1 MASFYEEMAG
11 LATELLTEF
20 DQGGLS
26 LDVYSKLDGGNSWE
40 PEQVEY
46 APEPFNGTVKGV
58 SAHHLQDSL
67 IQSSDLIVTMDG
79 KRTPKMQDRIT
90 IDGKQHTI
98 IKIEAKPAAGVVA
111 AYAVF
116 VRA

>member
-11 LATELLTEF
+11 IATELLTEF

-26 LDVYSKLDGGNSWE
+26 LDVYSKQAGGNSWE

-46 APEPFNGTVKGV
+46 ASEPFNGTVTGV

-79 KRTPKMQDRIT
+79 KRTPKLQDRIT
-90 IDGKQHTI
+90 IGGKQHTI
-98 IKIEAKPAAGVVA
+98 IKIEAKPATGVIA

-116 VRA
+116 VRV